1 MKASEVLRILSDK
14 CRRKHLSYATE
25 KSYGHW
31 AQSYSGAVA
40 RMPKGWTS
48 EKKAEAFLTGLARR
62 DVAAATQNQALNAI
76 VFLYREVLG
85 TPLGTVAAL
94 RVKRP
99 ATVREA
105 LSIEDT
111 RALLDAMEDFGCYPT
126 RLVVRL
132 LYGCGLRVSEPLE
145 LRIKDV
151 DLGGARLIIR
161 SAKGNRDRIVPLPQ
175 CVLGEMEAQL
185 RMARAVWKGDVEAG
199 LPVALPTAL
208 ARKYPK
214 APYEEPWAWVFPG
227 SEPIRHPRT
236 GQRVRYRMHEV
247 NAQRA
252 VRAAAAKAGIAV
264 RVTPHVLRHSYATHA
279 HASGAPA
286 RDLQE
291 ILGHGKLETTM
302 RYLRPAFGVQSPL
315 DALAAAR

>member
-1 MKASEVLRILSDK
+1 MKAPEVLRILSDK
-14 CRRKHLSYATE
+14 CRRMHLSYATE
-25 KSYGHW
+25 KSYAHW
-31 AQSYSGAVA
+31 AKLYSRAVVK
-40 RMPKGWTS
+40 MPKTWTS
-48 EKKAEAFLTGLARR
+48 ERKAEAFLTSLAHR

-76 VFLYREVLG
+76 AFLYREVLG
-85 TPLGTVAAL
+85 TPLGTVDAL

-111 RALLDAMEDFGCYPT
+111 RALLGAMEDFADYPT

-145 LRIKDV
+145 LRMKDV
-151 DLGGARLIIR
+151 DLGGAQLIIR
-161 SAKGNRDRIVPLPQ
+161 SAKGNKDRMVPLPQ
-175 CVLGEMEAQL
+175 CVLRELEAQM
-185 RMARAVWKGDVEAG
+185 RVARAVWKCDVEAG
-199 LPVALPTAL
+199 LPIALPTVL
-208 ARKYPK
+208 ARKYPQ
-214 APYEEPWAWVFPG
+214 APFQEAWAWVFP
-227 SEPIRHPRT
+227 SHAPMNHPRT
-236 GQRVRYRMHEV
+236 GLRVRFRMHEI

-252 VRAAAAKAGIAV
+252 VRAAAAKAGIAT

-302 RYLRPAFGVQSPL
+302 RYLRPSFGVQSPL
-315 DALAAAR
+315 DAMLAE